1 MTQSF
6 SAEQALAVQAVREA
20 ARLCQQVQRR
30 ITPDVLAKKDRSP
43 VTVADFGSQALV
55 CRALREGFPADPIV
69 AEEDSS
75 DLRRPEHR
83 AILDQVLRD
92 VGEIRPCP
100 GPDEVCA
107 WIDAGCGR
115 QYYPRFWTL
124 DPIDGTKGFLR
135 AEQYAVSLA
144 LVVDGRIEVA
154 ALACPNLPHG
164 DDPSGPCGLIFSA
177 LRGQGAVALPLEGDG
192 PATSVHVSRCSSPAG
207 ARFCESVESGHSA
220 HGDSARIADRLG
232 IHRAPTRLDSQAKYA
247 VVARGE
253 AEIYLR
259 MPTRADYREKIWDHA
274 GGVLVV
280 TEAGGTVTDI
290 AGRALDFRL
299 GPELL
304 ANRGVVVSNGPFHAE
319 ILAAIAALGLTRN
332 PSPLAGEG

>member
-1 MTQSF
+1 MSQPF

-20 ARLCQQVQRR
+20 ARLCRQVQRR
-30 ITPDVLAKKDRSP
+30 ITPDALAKKDRSP

-55 CRALREGFPADPIV
+55 CRAIREAFPGDPIV
-69 AEEDSS
+69 AEEDAS
-75 DLRRPEHR
+75 DLRLPENRPLAE
-83 AILDQVLRD
+83 QVLRD
-92 VGEIRPCP
+92 VEAIRPCA
-100 GPDEVCA
+100 GVDEVCA
-107 WIDAGCGR
+107 WIDAGGTRAYC
-115 QYYPRFWTL
+115 PRFWTL

-144 LVVDGRIEVA
+144 LVVEGRVEVA
-154 ALACPNLPHG
+154 ALACPNLPLRAESPEPRG
-164 DDPSGPCGLIFSA
+164 VVFSA
-177 LRGQGAVALPLEGDG
+177 VRGQGAVALPLEGDG
-192 PATSVHVSRCSSPAG
+192 PELTVEVSRCSWPEG

-220 HGDSARIADRLG
+220 HGDSARIAQRLG
-232 IHRAPTRLDSQAKYA
+232 IRRPPLRLDSQAKYA

-274 GGVLVV
+274 GGLLIV
-280 TEAGGTVTDI
+280 TEAGGVVTDI
-290 AGRALDFRL
+290 VGRALDLRR

-319 ILAAIAALGLTRN
+319 ILAAIAVLGLT
-332 PSPLAGEG
+332 A

>member
-1 MTQSF
+1 MAQSL

-55 CRALREGFPADPIV
+55 CRALREGFPNDPIV

-75 DLRRPEHR
+75 DLRRPEHA
-83 AILDQVLRD
+83 AIREQVLRH
-92 VGEIRPCP
+92 VREIRACQ

-107 WIDAGCGR
+107 WIDAGSAR
-115 QYYPRFWTL
+115 EYSPRFWTL

-135 AEQYAVSLA
+135 AEQYAVALA
-144 LVVDGRIEVA
+144 LVVEGHIEVA
-154 ALACPNLPHG
+154 ALACPNLAQEVDAAEPR
-164 DDPSGPCGLIFSA
+164 GLIFTA
-177 LRGQGAVALPLEGDG
+177 VRGQGAVSMPLEGDG
-192 PATSVHVSRCSSPAG
+192 PATPVQVSRCGWPEG

-220 HGDSARIADRLG
+220 HGDSAKIADRLG
-232 IHRAPTRLDSQAKYA
+232 IRRAPVRLDSQAKYA

-253 AEIYLR
+253 ADIYLR
-259 MPTRADYREKIWDHA
+259 MPTQADYREKIWDHA
-274 GGVLVV
+274 GGVLIVN
-280 TEAGGTVTDI
+280 EAGGVVTDI
-290 AGRALDFRL
+290 TGRPLDFRR

-304 ANRGVVVSNGPFHAE
+304 ANRGVVVSNGAFHAE
-319 ILAAIAALGLTRN
+319 ILAAIASLGLN
-332 PSPLAGEG
+332 